1 LLNDTHPKYYTP
13 SGHLAVA
20 EVTVFSRGRVI
31 YKQYIPRN
39 TKVLE

>member
-13 SGHLAVA
+13 EHLAVA
-20 EVTVFSRGRVI
+20 EVIVFSRGRVI